1 MLTFLNEREI
11 QNVANVTIILITLS
25 LSVLVLTLSN
35 DKEMENVVIEQKLI
49 I

>member
-25 LSVLVLTLSN
+25 VLVLILSN
-35 DKEMENVVIEQKLI
+35 DKEMQNVVIEQKLI